1 MNTIFIGLITLG
13 DECHSRCCQS
23 GLAPLAAILDAVIAT
38 GSRDKSLMV
47 VDVILAADIAVATG
61 SRDGAVLTEA
71 GRWP

>member
-1 MNTIFIGLITLG
+1 MNVI
-13 DECHSRCCQS
+13 
-23 GLAPLAAILDAVIAT
+23 LAAVKVGCAAAAILDAVIAT

>member
-1 MNTIFIGLITLG
+1 MDTIFIGLITLG

-23 GLAPLAAILDAVIAT
+23 GLAAILDAVIAT

-47 VDVILAADIAVATG
+47 VDVILAADIATG